1 MEEGRVELE
10 HLWSVDARA
19 LRPSAIRK
27 FASLINDPA
36 IISFAGG
43 VPSPNT
49 FPAEALARHA
59 ESVIRNGFAASL
71 QYGPTRGLP
80 KLRRI
85 VADLTRARGVALGEG
100 ADALLTTGS
109 QEALYLVSAVLLD
122 PGDVVLVELPTYIGG
137 AGAFYARRAEP
148 IGVDSDGDGLVP
160 DALEESIERLRG
172 EGRRVKF
179 LYTIPNFQNPSGRVL
194 PQERRRRI
202 LEICREE
209 NVLVVEDDPYG
220 EICFSPGIDTT
231 PMKSGDE
238 DGRVI
243 YLGSF
248 SKVLAPGL
256 RTGWISAQE
265 DLLRRFEVAKESVD
279 LCSAM
284 LDQSIILSFC
294 EAGELDAQIAK
305 AREFYRARRDVL
317 LGALDDHF
325 ATHATWT
332 KSEGGLFT
340 FLTLHDE
347 RNTAD
352 WMPRAVEA
360 GVAYIPGGAFFVDGS
375 GTNTMR
381 LTFAKEP
388 DDRLREGVRR
398 LARLFF
404 GGE

>member
-1 MEEGRVELE
+1 MDLNE
-10 HLWSVDARA
+10 LWSADAKG

-27 FASLINDPA
+27 FAALINDPR

-43 VPSPNT
+43 VPSPTT

-59 ESVIRNGFAASL
+59 ERVIRDGYAVSL

-80 KLRRI
+80 KLREVVTAI
-85 VADLTRARGVALGEG
+85 TRARGAVLGEA

-109 QEALYLVSAVLLD
+109 QEALYLVSVVLLD

-137 AGAFYARRAEP
+137 AGAFFARRAEP
-148 IGVDSDGDGLVP
+148 VGVASDDEGLVP
-160 DALEESIERLRG
+160 VALEEAIDRLRA

-194 PQERRRRI
+194 TQERRRRI
-202 LEICREE
+202 LEICRSRD
-209 NVLVVEDDPYG
+209 VLVVEDDPYG
-220 EICFSPGIDTT
+220 EICFSDSIDTT
-231 PMKSGDE
+231 PMKARDD

-256 RTGWISAQE
+256 RTGWISCGE
-265 DLLRRFEVAKESVD
+265 ELLRKLEVAKESVD

-284 LDQSIILSFC
+284 LDQSIILALC
-294 EAGELDAQIAK
+294 EADELRDQVGR
-305 AREFYRARRDVL
+305 ARDFYRARRDVL
-317 LGALDDHF
+317 LGALDEHVGDR
-325 ATHATWT
+325 ATWT

-340 FLTLHDE
+340 FLTLADD
-347 RNTAD
+347 RDTGD
-352 WMPRAVEA
+352 WMQRAVDA

-375 GTNTMR
+375 GANTMR

-388 DDRLREGVRR
+388 DDRLQEGVRR

-404 GGE
+404 GG

>member
-1 MEEGRVELE
+1 MDLE
-10 HLWSVDARA
+10 TLWSADARG

-27 FASLINDPA
+27 FAALINDPR

-43 VPSPNT
+43 VPSPAT
-49 FPAEALARHA
+49 FPSESLARHA
-59 ESVIRNGFAASL
+59 EKAIRESFAVSL

-80 KLRRI
+80 GLRE
-85 VADLTRARGVALGEG
+85 VVVGLTRGRGAIVPDG

-122 PGDVVLVELPTYIGG
+122 PRDVVLVEMPTYIGG

-148 IGVDSDGDGLVP
+148 VGVGSDENGLVP
-160 DALEESIERLRG
+160 EALEETLAQLSG
-172 EGRRVKF
+172 DGRRVKF

-194 PQERRRRI
+194 PQQRRARI
-202 LEICREE
+202 LEICRRHDI
-209 NVLVVEDDPYG
+209 LVVEDDPYG
-220 EICFSPGIDTT
+220 EICFSDSIDTT
-231 PMKSGDE
+231 PMKAHDT

-256 RTGWISAQE
+256 RTGWICATE
-265 DLLRRFEVAKESVD
+265 PLLKKMEIAKESVD

-284 LDQSIILSFC
+284 LDQSIILSLC
-294 EAGELDAQIAK
+294 AAGELAPQIAK
-305 AREFYRARRDVL
+305 ARDFYRARRDVL
-317 LGALDDHF
+317 LGALDEHVGSK
-325 ATHATWT
+325 ATWT
-332 KSEGGLFT
+332 RSEGGLFT
-340 FLTLHDE
+340 FLTLADD
-347 RNTAD
+347 RDTAE
-352 WMPRAVEA
+352 WMQRAVDA

-375 GTNTMR
+375 GANTMR

-388 DDRLREGVRR
+388 DDRLREGVVR

-404 GGE
+404 GG